1 MKKIIAV
8 ILVVILAG
16 AVFVL
21 YPKLVLECDDC
32 HETFFGTGYVP
43 NAIQEWASET
53 EMIICEKCAL
63 EQHGFA
69 LATGKTLEEF
79 KRPF

>member
-1 MKKIIAV
+1 
-8 ILVVILAG
+8 
-16 AVFVL
+16 
-21 YPKLVLECDDC
+21 
-32 HETFFGTGYVP
+32 
-43 NAIQEWASET
+43 
-53 EMIICEKCAL
+53 MIICEKCAL